1 MDQKT
6 TGQKAEV
13 TSQGHND
20 SSVHF
25 SCWVLSN
32 SLWSHGLQHTRL
44 LCPTPTPRVFSDSC
58 PLGQWC
64 YPTISSSVVP
74 FSSSFQTIPTSGS
87 FPMNQS
93 FVSDGQI
100 TGASASV
107 LSMNTQ
113 DWFPLG
119 WICWVSGTLESLLQC
134 HSSKASILWHSAF
147 FIVQLSHPYMTPGK
161 TIPLAR
167 WTFVGKVMSLPFN
180 MLSRLVITFLSRSKY
195 LPSSSSMAAVTI
207 WSDFGGP

>member
-6 TGQKAEV
+6 TGQKVEV

-119 WICWVSGTLESLLQC
+119 WTALISLL
-134 HSSKASILWHSAF
+134 SKGLSRVFSNTTGQKHQF
-147 FIVQLSHPYMTPGK
+147 FSTQLSLLSNSHTHTRLLEK
-161 TIPLAR
+161 T
-167 WTFVGKVMSLPFN
+167 
-180 MLSRLVITFLSRSKY
+180 
-195 LPSSSSMAAVTI
+195 
-207 WSDFGGP
+207 

>member
-74 FSSSFQTIPTSGS
+74 FSSSFQS
-87 FPMNQS
+87 FPALGSLQMSQFFTSCGQS
-93 FVSDGQI
+93 IGI
-100 TGASASV
+100 TASTSV
-107 LSMNTQ
+107 LPMSIQN
-113 DWFPLG
+113 WFPLEWTG
-119 WICWVSGTLESLLQC
+119 LILQ
-134 HSSKASILWHSAF
+134 SKGPSRIFSNA
-147 FIVQLSHPYMTPGK
+147 IVQKHQFFGAQLS
-161 TIPLAR
+161 L
-167 WTFVGKVMSLPFN
+167 
-180 MLSRLVITFLSRSKY
+180 
-195 LPSSSSMAAVTI
+195 
-207 WSDFGGP
+207 